1 MFHLIHHYLKL
12 FYYFLLYYQNRC
24 YSVLKIIYLY
34 YNFICTTTLF
44 YQNTYFNYTLRLY
57 LLLWYQFI
65 IKFSFFYLISFN
77 LFYFILFHLGADM
90 DELERDL
97 SIEVEKIRER
107 AREQEETLK
116 RQLEDSRERL
126 SKEAEKRE
134 FLLEKVQDLES
145 RLKSFSSDV
154 LYESKSFENFD
165 EFSKNHANGEYENV
179 NENENENQNQN
190 QNQNE
195 YGHEYENTR
204 ERDNIRENI
213 ENYNDDNYDE
223 KYDKNFNE
231 NNNNMDNDIYH
242 DKNKRNKKS
251 NNKPNMRYKL
261 SENEDQE
268 NEIKWKKGIE
278 NQENHENEQ
287 LHIISRISS
296 YLEKKSKT
304 EEFENKGDAS
314 KTIGNDPQ
322 NRAPAFQQI
331 SDIVNSIFLNSDL
344 ELTFHDQD
352 RILSQSNSNSN
363 SNFNSKSEFK
373 IELKRLANALVT
385 CLNLKLS
392 SIYPTQACEKSLSP
406 PISHFSLEKKKENL
420 RQVR

>member
-1 MFHLIHHYLKL
+1 
-12 FYYFLLYYQNRC
+12 
-24 YSVLKIIYLY
+24 
-34 YNFICTTTLF
+34 
-44 YQNTYFNYTLRLY
+44 
-57 LLLWYQFI
+57 
-65 IKFSFFYLISFN
+65 
-77 LFYFILFHLGADM
+77 M

-165 EFSKNHANGEYENV
+165 EFSKNHANGEYEND
-179 NENENENQNQN
+179 NE
-190 QNQNE
+190 NQNE
-195 YGHEYENTR
+195 YGNEYENTR

-223 KYDKNFNE
+223 KPDENFNE

-242 DKNKRNKKS
+242 NENKRNKINNKS

-268 NEIKWKKGIE
+268 NEKKWKKGKE
-278 NQENHENEQ
+278 NQEDNEIQENHENEQ
-287 LHIISRISS
+287 LNIISRISS

-304 EEFENKGDAS
+304 EEFENNGDAS
-314 KTIGNDPQ
+314 KTTGNDPQ

-331 SDIVNSIFLNSDL
+331 SEIVNSLFLNSDL

-352 RILSQSNSNSN
+352 RILSQSNSNF
-363 SNFNSKSEFK
+363 NFKSEFK
-373 IELKRLANALVT
+373 IELKRFSNALVT

-392 SIYPTQACEKSLSP
+392 SIYPTLLCEKSLSP
-406 PISHFSLEKKKENL
+406 PNPHFSLEKKTGNL